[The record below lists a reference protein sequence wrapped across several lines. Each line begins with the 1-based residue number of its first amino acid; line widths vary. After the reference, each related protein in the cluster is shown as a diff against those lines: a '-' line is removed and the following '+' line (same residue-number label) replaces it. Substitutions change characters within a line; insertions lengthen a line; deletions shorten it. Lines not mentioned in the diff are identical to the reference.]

1 MKSLTV
7 PGTLDSLEAIADYVM
22 DNAVEAG
29 LNKKASYK
37 LRLAVDEIATN
48 IVLYGYEEANLQGVL
63 DLRAT
68 IDSQTLTIL
77 VEDTGQSFDTSEKLP
92 EELEKI
98 EQSIEKRPIEGLGI
112 YLAFQGVDNF
122 KYERVGD
129 RNRNIFVVN
138 RTEPEEKRNLS

>member
-37 LRLAVDEIATN
+37 LRLAVDEIVTN
-48 IVLYGYEEANLQGVL
+48 IILYGYEEANLQGVL
-63 DLRAT
+63 DLHTT

-77 VEDTGQSFDTSEKLP
+77 VEDTGQSFDPSEKLP

-98 EQSIEKRPIEGLGI
+98 EQSIEKRSIGGLGI
-112 YLAFQGVDNF
+112 YLAFQGVDDF

-138 RTEPEEKRNLS
+138 RTEPEKKEI

>member
-37 LRLAVDEIATN
+37 LRLAVDEIVTN
-48 IVLYGYEEANLQGVL
+48 IILYGYEEANLEGVFNL
-63 DLRAT
+63 HAT
-68 IDSQTLTIL
+68 IDNQTLTIL
-77 VEDTGQSFDTSEKLP
+77 VEDTGKSFDPSEKLS

-98 EQSIEKRPIEGLGI
+98 DQ
-112 YLAFQGVDNF
+112 
-122 KYERVGD
+122 
-129 RNRNIFVVN
+129 
-138 RTEPEEKRNLS
+138 

>member
-37 LRLAVDEIATN
+37 LRLAVDEIVTN
-48 IVLYGYEEANLQGVL
+48 IILYGYEEANLQGVL
-63 DLRAT
+63 HLHAT

-77 VEDTGQSFDTSEKLP
+77 VEDTGQSFDPSEKLP

-98 EQSIEKRPIEGLGI
+98 EQSIEKRPIGGLGI

-122 KYERVGD
+122 KYKRVGD

-138 RTEPEEKRNLS
+138 RTEPEKKEI